1 MTKQNGK
8 IDNSKSKMQ
17 NKDSKNNNNSEFQWK
32 RAGMTSFIW
41 VFILITAIFLSG
53 LFTSADQ
60 KALEIQYYQYRV
72 LLEDKLISKA
82 TIIEDVFTG

>member
-32 RAGMTSFIW
+32 RAGKTSFIW

-60 KALEIQYYQYRV
+60 KLWKYNI
-72 LLEDKLISKA
+72 IN
-82 TIIEDVFTG
+82 IEDYYKISS